1 LGGEDRRELLVSRI
15 SLDKA
20 HVILTPPI
28 VFLFGGCVQGQNS
41 IRGKLYHHLM
51 VKNPSL
57 FKNLVV
63 PEHFKDWL
71 HDSNYPDLLTF
82 ESDLAQTSTLVV
94 IALESAG
101 SIAELGSFS
110 VSKQLSPK
118 VVAVLSEYHHSKDS
132 FIKLGP
138 LRQLAEGNVYSYPY
152 DHEDSGSLELGYL
165 EDFAGKLDEHLQSS
179 KSSEAFDAGN
189 NGHIAL
195 LIFEF
200 VLMLKALKLSE
211 IEKYLEIC
219 GFEKSQSE
227 IKRSLFL
234 LTKLDF
240 VVVRRMGNIDF
251 YLPNRKETR
260 IKFGTKKGPLF
271 DRAALTVAA
280 AESYR
285 APSEKM
291 RLSVIKNHEIPS

>member
-1 LGGEDRRELLVSRI
+1 MGGEARTEELVARI

-20 HVILTPPI
+20 QVNLTPPI
-28 VFLFGGCVQGQNS
+28 VFLFGGCVQGQAS

-63 PEHFKDWL
+63 PEDFKDWL

-118 VVAVLSEYHHSKDS
+118 VVAVLSEYHHSRES
-132 FIKLGP
+132 FIKFGP

-152 DHEDSGSLELGYL
+152 DHNNSASLAQEYL
-165 EDFAGKLDEHLQSS
+165 EDFADKLNEHLASS
-179 KSSEAFDAGN
+179 KRSEAFNAQN
-189 NGHIAL
+189 NGHVAL

-200 VLMLKALKLSE
+200 VSMMKALKLSE
-211 IEKYLEIC
+211 IERYLDVC
-219 GFEKSQSE
+219 GVEKTQSE

-234 LTKLDF
+234 LMKLDF
-240 VVVRRMGNIDF
+240 IVAKRMGNIDF
-251 YLPNRKETR
+251 YLPNRREVR
-260 IKFGTKKGPLF
+260 IKFGTRKDVLF
-271 DRAALTVAA
+271 DRSALTFAA
-280 AESYR
+280 AESYQS
-285 APSEKM
+285 PSERM
-291 RLSVIKNHEIPS
+291 RLSVIKNHEIPA